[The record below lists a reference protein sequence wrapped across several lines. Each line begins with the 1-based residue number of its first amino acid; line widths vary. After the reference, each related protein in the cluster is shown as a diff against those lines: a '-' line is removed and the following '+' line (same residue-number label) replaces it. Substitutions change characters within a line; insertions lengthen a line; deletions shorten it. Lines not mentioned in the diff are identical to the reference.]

1 MERRKPV
8 MSVKRSIIRGT
19 MSSYW
24 KALLYIPTYLYL
36 RTREQSTQANGS
48 SIYANLWNILG
59 YLTPSSG
66 SRSFFSSKRKMWKV
80 RLLSQEI
87 VRKIGT
93 EAGRQNLARCRKMDG
108 SKVAPTRV
116 DRIRPRGKNSRAS
129 RFLSITIADV
139 SPSSREVRQELRR
152 AWKHGE

>member
-1 MERRKPV
+1 M
-8 MSVKRSIIRGT
+8 
-19 MSSYW
+19 
-24 KALLYIPTYLYL
+24 
-36 RTREQSTQANGS
+36 
-48 SIYANLWNILG
+48 
-59 YLTPSSG
+59 
-66 SRSFFSSKRKMWKV
+66 
-80 RLLSQEI
+80 
-87 VRKIGT
+87 GT
-93 EAGRQNLARCRKMDG
+93 EAEFIPVCSPVQKDG

>member
-1 MERRKPV
+1 
-8 MSVKRSIIRGT
+8 
-19 MSSYW
+19 
-24 KALLYIPTYLYL
+24 
-36 RTREQSTQANGS
+36 
-48 SIYANLWNILG
+48 
-59 YLTPSSG
+59 
-66 SRSFFSSKRKMWKV
+66 MWKV
-80 RLLSQEI
+80 RLPSQEI

-108 SKVAPTRV
+108 SKVTPTRV